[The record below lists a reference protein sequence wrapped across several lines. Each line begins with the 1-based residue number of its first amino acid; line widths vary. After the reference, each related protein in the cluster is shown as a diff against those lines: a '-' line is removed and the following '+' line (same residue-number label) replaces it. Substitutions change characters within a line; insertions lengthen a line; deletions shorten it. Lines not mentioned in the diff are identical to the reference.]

1 MGSGGYSNGR
11 NDFNECSK
19 VHGWSNSGVVILA
32 FRNTKILI
40 RGKCKES
47 LVSLRLFSLLRDHDP
62 DGILIIHSVDSPR
75 WTIGNSSTKRKTTLL
90 AYSTRFHFHIRW
102 KGGNIP
108 PLSHDRDTAFILITF
123 PTVLLN
129 CPVFQDTP
137 HQNCLLAW
145 VIYDPNESSCS
156 LKYETEK

>member
-1 MGSGGYSNGR
+1 MLKGAWLIKQRCR
-11 NDFNECSK
+11 NPGFPQHKN
-19 VHGWSNSGVVILA
+19 SNSRKMQGKSYLPEIIFLA
-32 FRNTKILI
+32 AWSRSGWNFNNPLRRFSPLDHWKLVHE
-40 RGKCKES
+40 KENHPA
-47 LVSLRLFSLLRDHDP
+47 RLFHALPFSYP
-62 DGILIIHSVDSPR
+62 
-75 WTIGNSSTKRKTTLL
+75 
-90 AYSTRFHFHIRW
+90 RW